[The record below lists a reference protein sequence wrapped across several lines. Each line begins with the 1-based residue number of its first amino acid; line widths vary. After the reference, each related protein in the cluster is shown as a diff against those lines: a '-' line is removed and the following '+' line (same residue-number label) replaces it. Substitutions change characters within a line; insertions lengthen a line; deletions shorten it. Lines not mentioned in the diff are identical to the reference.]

1 MRGFNA
7 WLNAWVQCA
16 RLAKRAQGRSLRPKP
31 RPRCGG
37 NAREHVRAQAGGDF
51 LDVFVMPRLQ
61 RRTQLLREEI
71 TDQGDA
77 PVPQLDAL
85 IEQRDCGVGIAL
97 LTRALGETRGG

>member
-1 MRGFNA
+1 MRAFSHAGA
-7 WLNAWVQCA
+7 GA
-16 RLAKRAQGRSLRPKP
+16 RSAKRAQGRSLRPKP
-31 RPRCGG
+31 CPRCACD
-37 NAREHVRAQAGGDF
+37 AREHVRTQASGDF

-85 IEQRDCGVGIAL
+85 IEQRECGVGIAL